1 MILTRCYH
9 SFVDRDMVMRH
20 FGHGVGH
27 LQYDKMAEPGSD
39 DNDDVDAGLG
49 SDLEDDGMGD
59 SNMDGDDGGSETDS
73 DDCQLVC
80 DSDSDCDEDGY
91 GSF

>member
-1 MILTRCYH
+1 
-9 SFVDRDMVMRH
+9 MVMRH

-27 LQYDKMAEPGSD
+27 LKYDKMAEPESD
-39 DNDDVDAGLG
+39 DDDDVDAGLG
-49 SDLEDDGMGD
+49 SDLEDDGMD
-59 SNMDGDDGGSETDS
+59 VDGDDGGSETDS

-80 DSDSDCDEDGY
+80 SSDSDCDEDGY